1 MKIRRHRVDG
11 NSENFRAQL
20 ERLLLHFAKTGGLLW
35 CAKANWLPHL
45 RRARKFIKSVLNC
58 TQLGPCWLNQNLWD
72 PHVPYSRSFETIFLF
87 TAYFGHFPRFAFLKV
102 SWSILTRFCFAKA
115 LHVSLISSLIPC
127 FPLVSSVSLF
137 FETIYDYLCVVCF
150 KGWEASSKLKFPG
163 RVQTG
168 KLNSKSGRVKNKESK
183 WTNFY
188 ANSWASIRFW
198 AESVSIIHPVSD
210 PWF

>member
-58 TQLGPCWLNQNLWD
+58 TQLGPCWLNENLWD

-127 FPLVSSVSLF
+127 FPPVSSVSLF
-137 FETIYDYLCVVCF
+137 FETIYDYLRVVRF
-150 KGWEASSKLKFPG
+150 KGWEASSKLRSSRGECRP
-163 RVQTG
+163 V
-168 KLNSKSGRVKNKESK
+168 S
-183 WTNFY
+183 
-188 ANSWASIRFW
+188 SIAKV
-198 AESVSIIHPVSD
+198 AESRTRRANGRIFMQIHELQSD
-210 PWF
+210 SEQNQYR